1 MHLTGGPSRA
11 DEPPFFVGCA
21 GGSSHPGRRH
31 ILTHRKGCGLT
42 RMSAVD
48 SASTMGHGET
58 RGRAK
63 GAARDLVELSKP
75 GITRLVVI
83 TSAVGFGVAYA
94 ATEPAARPGGFDLV
108 RLLLAGLIGT
118 ALCSSGANALNMWM
132 ERRRDALMRRTAG
145 RPIPSGRMSHGK
157 ALAAGVAFGV
167 VGVAVLGVFAN
178 PVSAVVAV
186 ATILTYLL
194 WYTPL
199 KPLSSLSTLVGT
211 IPGALPPLIGWTAAS
226 PAGPDGLHALLDPGG
241 WSIVALMVVWQVPH
255 FLALAWM
262 YREDYARGGHRV
274 LPVLDGG
281 GSTTVRATLT
291 WTLAL
296 LPVSLAPL
304 LAMPHVVGLVYAIA
318 AVALWGLFLRAAV
331 RLAREA
337 TEPNA
342 RKVFIASVI
351 YLPLVLGALAL
362 NAALSVLA

>member
-1 MHLTGGPSRA
+1 
-11 DEPPFFVGCA
+11 
-21 GGSSHPGRRH
+21 
-31 ILTHRKGCGLT
+31 
-42 RMSAVD
+42 MSAVN
-48 SASTMGHGET
+48 SASTMGREAT
-58 RGRAK
+58 DGRARS
-63 GAARDLVELSKP
+63 AARDLMELSKP

-83 TSAVGFGVAYA
+83 TSAVGFGVGYA
-94 ATEPAARPGGFDLV
+94 ATEGAARPAGLDLL

-132 ERRRDALMRRTAG
+132 ERRRDALMRRTAS
-145 RPIPSGRMSHGK
+145 RPIPSGRMSHAR
-157 ALAAGVAFGV
+157 ALLAGVAFG
-167 VGVAVLGVFAN
+167 GLGALVLALFAN
-178 PVSAVVAV
+178 PVSAGVAV

-226 PAGPDGLHALLDPGG
+226 PAGADGLHGLLDAGG
-241 WSIVALMVVWQVPH
+241 WSIVALMAVWQVPH

-281 GSTTVRATLT
+281 GSTTVRATLL

-304 LAMPHVVGLVYAIA
+304 LAMPHVVGLVYTIA
-318 AVALWGLFLRAAV
+318 AVVLWGLFLKPAI

-337 TEPNA
+337 SEPNA

-362 NAALSVLA
+362 NAGLSVLA